1 MSFFQLL
8 NLRIIFIHVI
18 MQLKVTVIK
27 LAYVLTWD
35 YIDL

>member
-1 MSFFQLL
+1 MFFQFL

-18 MQLKVTVIK
+18 MQLKVTVTK
-27 LAYVLTWD
+27 LAYVLIWD